1 MERLVNSINVKIANI
16 CGKKVAKLMTR
27 EEVFKKIWS
36 FIMRPVRRARVR
48 KSRSARAFRRQSART
63 KGMNLRMPMRGG
75 FRI

>member
-1 MERLVNSINVKIANI
+1 MLSVPPLALVWA
-16 CGKKVAKLMTR
+16 
-27 EEVFKKIWS
+27 VFGV

-63 KGMNLRMPMRGG
+63 KSMNLRMPMRGG